1 MNMNINININS
12 LFIVFIFIPILT
24 LFSLSSYANEIGP
37 PSAVKNF
44 KQIDLK
50 RKSLEAKVQIL
61 QEEEMKSSNRL
72 DKSNKIITNYTRQ
85 VNYAEK
91 ELTSNFFVNNCNI
104 GNSELTNLDM
114 GLENEHDS
122 KIVKFSFQDKF
133 IKSGLTLKDLRYG
146 SIKAAGIVEILKS
159 ESEVEIKIYNRKNDN
174 FLVADLIAKFQDS
187 NGICEQKI
195 LLTFAHDK
203 DPFYRALDKDYS
215 PPVLETILSPDA
227 ITEMKTIDFR
237 YSIGVEEQLEVEL
250 SLLKESKDLF
260 NKLNLI
266 KEGLK
271 NKSSDIV
278 ILSRSI
284 RFAKKIFDQ
293 DYASKD
299 ASFCFQDN
307 FHLRNTDFDLPDLFQ
322 GLGSVYSIDLD
333 VGNKYTVK
341 DLSLISLK
349 LKEFKFAGI
358 ANLEHRKNSDIDR
371 YSLQLYERNKKMK
384 SVELRAEFKRKNGE
398 LCQADIR
405 FSFFPVSVNLS
416 FLDKFESISVLGKIG
431 NDTEE
436 FQLPYGSAFYNNAI
450 FMTDCIN
457 AKIQVFDKSGRFLYS
472 FGERGTHS
480 GQIYTTPADLQ
491 VHDGS
496 IYIAEG
502 WNHRIEQF
510 SLSGDFQ
517 RSWGTYGDAT
527 KNQSSMLG
535 KFNVPFG
542 IDFIDDMMIVSEH
555 FNYRVQAIDVISG
568 KTRWVSINSDGDDF
582 DWMEPYYL
590 KADPARNLIY
600 VVGRTRN
607 WVGVLNL
614 KGEKQYT
621 FGNDVFNYPH
631 ELDVGPD
638 GKIYIADSK
647 NYRLVIYD
655 SPDDKEYETLQFS
668 SSFGYLKT
676 VAVDKDGSLAI
687 GFNDGESA
695 YVLLL
700 SSKESSLKKPGKD
713 VLEAQKE
720 AILKNKIKSEV
731 VYEESSMMRTERLY
745 TENCA
750 GCHEDG
756 SFGAPSRGDR
766 ESWDRFP
773 RSPQVLL
780 DLAWEGNG
788 AMQSKGGCD
797 ECTNNDLQELIKYM
811 APMNWLG
818 AK

>member
-1 MNMNINININS
+1 
-12 LFIVFIFIPILT
+12 
-24 LFSLSSYANEIGP
+24 
-37 PSAVKNF
+37 
-44 KQIDLK
+44 
-50 RKSLEAKVQIL
+50 
-61 QEEEMKSSNRL
+61 
-72 DKSNKIITNYTRQ
+72 
-85 VNYAEK
+85 
-91 ELTSNFFVNNCNI
+91 
-104 GNSELTNLDM
+104 
-114 GLENEHDS
+114 
-122 KIVKFSFQDKF
+122 
-133 IKSGLTLKDLRYG
+133 
-146 SIKAAGIVEILKS
+146 
-159 ESEVEIKIYNRKNDN
+159 
-174 FLVADLIAKFQDS
+174 
-187 NGICEQKI
+187 
-195 LLTFAHDK
+195 
-203 DPFYRALDKDYS
+203 
-215 PPVLETILSPDA
+215 
-227 ITEMKTIDFR
+227 MKTIDWR
-237 YSIGVEEQLEVEL
+237 YSIGVEEQLEEEL
-250 SLLKESKDLF
+250 SLLKESNDVF
-260 NKLNLI
+260 EKLKVI
-266 KEGLK
+266 TEDLK
-271 NKSSDIV
+271 NNSADIV
-278 ILSRSI
+278 ILSHSI
-284 RFAKKIFDQ
+284 RFAKKIFETDT
-293 DYASKD
+293 DD
-299 ASFCFQDN
+299 SFCFQDN
-307 FHLRNTDFDLPDLFQ
+307 FHLKNTDFDLPDLFQ
-322 GLGSVYSIDLD
+322 GASINLD
-333 VGNKYTVK
+333 FISKYTEK
-341 DLSLISLK
+341 DLSLISLRI
-349 LKEFKFAGI
+349 KELKFAGI
-358 ANLEHRKNSDIDR
+358 ANLKRSNNGYTLKLI
-371 YSLQLYERNKKMK
+371 ERNNKPK
-384 SVELRAEFKRKNGE
+384 SIELRANFKKKNGE
-398 LCQADIR
+398 FCQGDIR
-405 FSFFPVSVNLS
+405 FSFFPPVDISFPPVDIS

-436 FQLPYGSAFYNNAI
+436 FQLPYGSAFYNDAI

-491 VHDGS
+491 IHDGS
-496 IYIAEG
+496 VYIAEG

-555 FNYRVQAIDVISG
+555 FNYRVQAIDVNSG
-568 KTRWVSINSDGDDF
+568 KTRWVSVNSDGDEF

-590 KADPARNLIY
+590 KVDPIRNLIY
-600 VVGRTRN
+600 VVARTRN

-621 FGNDVFNYPH
+621 FGNDVLNYPH
-631 ELDVGPD
+631 EIDVGAD

-655 SPDDKEYETLQFS
+655 SPDDKEYETLQFTS
-668 SSFGYLKT
+668 NFGYLKT

-687 GFNDGESA
+687 GFNEGESA

-720 AILKNKIKSEV
+720 AILKNKIKSEM

-745 TENCA
+745 IENCA

-756 SFGAPSRGDR
+756 SFGAPTRGDR